1 MIVMASYLSGA
12 QALVKALEEE
22 KVEVIF
28 GIPGGATLPFY
39 DALKDSNIRHV
50 LARHEQS
57 AAHMADGYARA
68 SGKVGVCTATSGPG
82 ATNLLTGIATAYL
95 DSSPVVALTG
105 QVAKS
110 YIGKDAFQEIDTV
123 GIYTPVVKYAF
134 QPLSA
139 SEIPFDVK
147 AAFYIASTGR
157 QGPVLI
163 DIPKDVQT
171 ETAEI
176 EFPEKVEIK
185 GYRPYI
191 KPDPEAVREAA
202 KLIIQA
208 QKPVILVGGGAV
220 KSEVGPLILELAETF
235 MIPIASTLM
244 GKGAV
249 PENHFLSVGPI
260 GMHGTYHA
268 NTLIMESDL
277 IIGIGVR
284 FSDRTTMDIKEFTKE
299 RMILHFDIDPTEARK
314 NIVNE
319 FPVIGDLKESLT
331 ILVSEIKKMMPYM
344 KNSPWHKR
352 VKELKDYYDGRIF
365 GEKAMSPLII
375 KKIRE
380 ILGPDDI
387 VTTEVGQAQAWAE
400 LFYKVLK
407 PRTFITS
414 GGLGTMGFGFPAAI
428 GAKVAKFDK
437 TVVDIAG
444 DGSFL
449 MTSNSLATSVAE
461 GIPVVVVILN
471 NSVLGMIAQWQR
483 IIYNNRYVASYLGET
498 PNFPALAKAYGAEG
512 VRVNGLED
520 FVKYFKEAV
529 RSEVT
534 YVIDVPISPEENVF
548 PFVPAG
554 KSLREMIV

>member
-1 MIVMASYLSGA
+1 MLVMASYLSGA

-39 DALKDSNIRHV
+39 DALKDSNIKHV

-82 ATNLLTGIATAYL
+82 ATNLLTGVATAYL

-123 GIYTPVVKYAF
+123 GIYSPIVKYAF

-139 SEIPFDVK
+139 SEIPFDIK
-147 AAFYIASTGR
+147 AAFYISSTGR
-157 QGPVLI
+157 QGPVLV
-163 DIPKDVQT
+163 DLPKDVQT

-176 EFPEKVEIK
+176 EFPEKIEIK

-191 KPDPEAVREAA
+191 KPDPEALREAA
-202 KLIIQA
+202 KMIIQA

-220 KSEVGPLILELAETF
+220 KSEVGPLVLELAETF

-284 FSDRTTMDIKEFTKE
+284 FSDRTTMDTKEFTKD

-314 NIVNE
+314 NLVNE
-319 FPVIGDLKESLT
+319 FPVIGDLKESLS
-331 ILVSEIKKMMPYM
+331 ILVSEIKKMMPYI
-344 KNSPWHKR
+344 KSSPWHKR
-352 VKELKDYYDGRIF
+352 VKELKDYYDDRIF
-365 GEKAMSPLII
+365 GEKVMSPLII

-387 VTTEVGQAQAWAE
+387 VTTEVGQVQAWAE
-400 LFYKVLK
+400 LFYKALK

-449 MTSNSLATSVAE
+449 MTSNSLATSVSE
-461 GIPVVVVILN
+461 GIPVVVVILDN
-471 NSVLGMIAQWQR
+471 AVLGMKAQWQR
-483 IIYNNRYVASYLGET
+483 IVYNNRYIASSLGET
-498 PNFPALAKAYGAEG
+498 PNFPALARAYGAEG

>member
-1 MIVMASYLSGA
+1 MLVMASYLSGA

-39 DALKDSNIRHV
+39 DALKDSNIKHV

-82 ATNLLTGIATAYL
+82 ATNLLTGVATAYL

-123 GIYTPVVKYAF
+123 GIYSPIVKYAF

-139 SEIPFDVK
+139 SEIPFDIK
-147 AAFYIASTGR
+147 AAFYISSTGR
-157 QGPVLI
+157 QGPVLV
-163 DIPKDVQT
+163 DLPKDVQT

-176 EFPEKVEIK
+176 EFPEKIEIK

-191 KPDPEAVREAA
+191 KPDPEALREAA
-202 KLIIQA
+202 KMIIQA

-220 KSEVGPLILELAETF
+220 KSEVGPLVLELAETF

-284 FSDRTTMDIKEFTKE
+284 FSDRTTMDTREFTKD

-314 NIVNE
+314 NLVNE
-319 FPVIGDLKESLT
+319 FPVIGDLKESLS
-331 ILVSEIKKMMPYM
+331 ILVSEIKKMMPYI
-344 KNSPWHKR
+344 KSSPWHKR
-352 VKELKDYYDGRIF
+352 VKELKDYYDDRIF
-365 GEKAMSPLII
+365 GEKVMSPLII

-400 LFYKVLK
+400 LFYKALK

-449 MTSNSLATSVAE
+449 MTSNSLATSVSE
-461 GIPVVVVILN
+461 GIPVVVVILDN
-471 NSVLGMIAQWQR
+471 ATLGMIAQWQR
-483 IIYNNRYVASYLGET
+483 IVYNNRYIASSLGET
-498 PNFPALAKAYGAEG
+498 PNFPALARAYGAEG

>member
-1 MIVMASYLSGA
+1 MASYLSGA
-12 QALVKALEEE
+12 QALVKALEKE

-39 DALKDSNIRHV
+39 DALKDSNIKHV

-123 GIYTPVVKYAF
+123 GIYSPVVKYAF

-147 AAFYIASTGR
+147 AAFYISSTGR

-163 DIPKDVQT
+163 DLPKDVQT

-176 EFPEKVEIK
+176 EFPERIEIK

-191 KPDPEAVREAA
+191 KPDPEAVKEAA

-220 KSEVGPLILELAETF
+220 KSEVGPLVLELAETF

-284 FSDRTTMDIKEFTKE
+284 FSDRTTMDTREFTKD

-314 NIVNE
+314 NLVNE
-319 FPVIGDLKESLT
+319 FPVIGDLKESLS
-331 ILVSEIKKMMPYM
+331 ILISEIKKMMPYI
-344 KNSPWHKR
+344 KSSPWHKR
-352 VKELKDYYDGRIF
+352 VKELKDYYDDRIF
-365 GEKAMSPLII
+365 GENVISPLII
-375 KKIRE
+375 KKIRD

-400 LFYKVLK
+400 LFYKALK

-461 GIPVVVVILN
+461 GIPVVVVILDN
-471 NSVLGMIAQWQR
+471 AVLGMIAQWQR
-483 IIYNNRYVASYLGET
+483 IVYNNRYIASSLGET
-498 PNFPALAKAYGAEG
+498 PNFPALARAYGAEG

-529 RSEVT
+529 RSEIT

-548 PFVPAG
+548 PFVPSG

>member
-1 MIVMASYLSGA
+1 MASYLSGA
-12 QALVKALEEE
+12 QALVKALERE

-28 GIPGGATLPFY
+28 GIPGGATLTFY
-39 DALKDSNIRHV
+39 DALKDSSIRHV

-68 SGKVGVCTATSGPG
+68 SGKVGVCTSTSGPG

-95 DSSPVVALTG
+95 DSSPVIAITG
-105 QVAKS
+105 QVARD

-123 GIYTPVVKYAF
+123 GIFTPVVKYAF
-134 QPLSA
+134 QPLSV

-147 AAFYIASTGR
+147 AAFYIATTGR

-163 DIPKDVQT
+163 DLPKDVQA
-171 ETAEI
+171 EKAEI
-176 EFPEKVEIK
+176 EFPERVEIK
-185 GYRPYI
+185 GYRPYVR
-191 KPDPEAVREAA
+191 PDPEVIREAA
-202 KLIIQA
+202 KLIIQS

-220 KSEVGPLILELAETF
+220 KSEVGPKVVELAEML

-244 GKGAV
+244 GKGAI
-249 PENHFLSVGPI
+249 PENHFLAVGPI

-277 IIGIGVR
+277 VIGIGVR
-284 FSDRTTMDIKEFTKE
+284 FSDRTTMDTKEFSKD

-319 FPVIGDLKESLT
+319 FPVIGDLNES
-331 ILVSEIKKMMPYM
+331 ISMLVSEIRKMMPYT
-344 KNSPWHKR
+344 KDSPWYKR
-352 VKELKDYYDGRIF
+352 VKELKEYYEDKIF
-365 GEKAMSPLII
+365 GENVLSPFII

-380 ILGPDDI
+380 ILHEDDI

-400 LFYKVLK
+400 LFYKALR

-449 MTSNSLATSVAE
+449 MTSNSLATSVKE
-461 GIPVVVVILN
+461 GIPVVVVILDN
-471 NSVLGMIAQWQR
+471 AVLGMIAQWQR
-483 IIYNNRYVASYLGET
+483 LVYNNRYIASSLGET

-520 FVKYFKEAV
+520 FEKYFKEAV
-529 RSEVT
+529 KSDVT

-554 KSLREMIV
+554 KSLKEMIV

>member
-1 MIVMASYLSGA
+1 MASYISGA
-12 QALVKALEEE
+12 QALVRALEKE

-28 GIPGGATLPFY
+28 GIPGGATLTFY
-39 DALKDSNIRHV
+39 DALKDSSIRHV

-95 DSSPVVALTG
+95 DSSPVVAITG
-105 QVAKS
+105 QVAKD

-139 SEIPFDVK
+139 AEIPFDVK

-163 DIPKDVQT
+163 DVPKDVQI
-171 ETAEI
+171 EKAEI
-176 EFPEKVEIK
+176 DFPEKVEIK

-191 KPDPEAVREAA
+191 SPHPEAVREAA

-208 QKPVILVGGGAV
+208 QKPIILVGGGAV
-220 KSEVGPLILELAETF
+220 KSGVGPKVVELAEML
-235 MIPIASTLM
+235 MIPVASTLM
-244 GKGAV
+244 GKGAI
-249 PENHFLSVGPI
+249 PENHFLAVGPI

-277 IIGIGVR
+277 VIGIGVR
-284 FSDRTTMDIKEFTKE
+284 FSDRTTMDIKEFSKDKI
-299 RMILHFDIDPTEARK
+299 ILHFDIDPTEARK
-314 NIVNE
+314 NILNE
-319 FPVIGDLKESLT
+319 LPVIGDLNESVSM
-331 ILVSEIKKMMPYM
+331 LVSEIRKMMPYT
-344 KNSPWHKR
+344 KDSPWYKR
-352 VKELKDYYDGRIF
+352 VKELKEYYEDKIF
-365 GEKAMSPLII
+365 GENVMSPLVI

-380 ILGPDDI
+380 VLHPDDI

-400 LFYKVLK
+400 LFYKALA

-449 MTSNSLATSVAE
+449 MTSNSLATSVSE

-483 IIYNNRYVASYLGET
+483 IVYNNRYIASSLGET

-520 FVKYFKEAV
+520 FEKYLKEAIK
-529 RSEVT
+529 SEVT

-554 KSLREMIV
+554 KSLKEMIV

>member
-1 MIVMASYLSGA
+1 MAPYLSGA
-12 QALVKALEEE
+12 QALVKALEKE

-28 GIPGGATLPFY
+28 GIPGGATLTFY
-39 DALKDSNIRHV
+39 DALKDSSIRHV

-68 SGKVGVCTATSGPG
+68 SGKVGVCTSTSGPG

-95 DSSPVVALTG
+95 DSSPVIAITG
-105 QVAKS
+105 QVARD

-123 GIYTPVVKYAF
+123 GIFTPVVKYAF

-163 DIPKDVQT
+163 DLPKDVQ
-171 ETAEI
+171 AEKAEM

-185 GYRPYI
+185 GYRPYVR
-191 KPDPEAVREAA
+191 PDPEAIREAA
-202 KLIIQA
+202 KLIIQS

-220 KSEVGPLILELAETF
+220 KSEVGSKVVELAEML
-235 MIPIASTLM
+235 MIPVASTLM
-244 GKGAV
+244 GKGAI
-249 PENHFLSVGPI
+249 PENHFLAVGPI

-277 IIGIGVR
+277 VIGIGVR
-284 FSDRTTMDIKEFTKE
+284 FSDRTTMDTKEFSKD

-319 FPVIGDLKESLT
+319 FPVIGDLNESIT
-331 ILVSEIKKMMPYM
+331 MLVSEIRKMMPYT
-344 KNSPWHKR
+344 KDSPWYKR
-352 VKELKDYYDGRIF
+352 VKELKEYYEDKIF
-365 GEKAMSPLII
+365 GENVLSPLII

-380 ILGPDDI
+380 ILHEDDI

-400 LFYKVLK
+400 LFYKALK

-449 MTSNSLATSVAE
+449 MTSNSLATSVKE
-461 GIPVVVVILN
+461 GIPVVVVILDN
-471 NSVLGMIAQWQR
+471 AVLGMIAQWQR
-483 IIYNNRYVASYLGET
+483 LVYNNRYIASSLGET

-520 FVKYFKEAV
+520 FEKYFKEAV
-529 RSEVT
+529 KSDVT

>member
-1 MIVMASYLSGA
+1 MASYLTGA
-12 QALVKALEEE
+12 QALVKALEKE

-28 GIPGGATLPFY
+28 GIPGGATLTFY
-39 DALKDSNIRHV
+39 DALKDSSIRHV

-68 SGKVGVCTATSGPG
+68 SGKVGVCTSTSGPG

-95 DSSPVVALTG
+95 DSSPIIAITG
-105 QVAKS
+105 QVAKA

-163 DIPKDVQT
+163 DLPKDVQA
-171 ETAEI
+171 ENAEI
-176 EFPEKVEIK
+176 EFPEKIEVK
-185 GYRPYI
+185 GYRPYMS
-191 KPDPEAVREAA
+191 PDPEAIREAA

-220 KSEVGPLILELAETF
+220 KSEVGSKIVELAEML
-235 MIPIASTLM
+235 MIPVASTLM
-244 GKGAV
+244 GKGAI

-277 IIGIGVR
+277 IIGVGVR
-284 FSDRTTMDIKEFTKE
+284 FSDRTTMDTKEFSKDK
-299 RMILHFDIDPTEARK
+299 MILHFDIDPTEARK
-314 NIVNE
+314 NLVNE
-319 FPVIGDLKESLT
+319 FPVIGDLNESINML
-331 ILVSEIKKMMPYM
+331 ISEIKKMMPYT
-344 KNSPWHKR
+344 KDSPWYKR
-352 VKELKDYYDGRIF
+352 AKELKEYYEDKIF
-365 GEKAMSPLII
+365 GENVVSPLVV
-375 KKIRE
+375 KKIRDV
-380 ILGPDDI
+380 LQQNDI

-400 LFYKVLK
+400 LFYKALK

-428 GAKVAKFDK
+428 GAKVARFDK

-449 MTSNSLATSVAE
+449 MTSNSLATSVKE
-461 GIPVVVVILN
+461 GIPVVVVILDN
-471 NSVLGMIAQWQR
+471 AVLGMIAQWQR
-483 IIYNNRYVASYLGET
+483 LVYNNRYIASSLGET
-498 PNFPALAKAYGAEG
+498 PDFPALAKAYGAEG

-520 FVKYFKEAV
+520 FEKYFKEAV
-529 RSEVT
+529 KSEVT

>member
-1 MIVMASYLSGA
+1 MLVMASYLSGA

-39 DALKDSNIRHV
+39 DALKDSNIKHV

-68 SGKVGVCTATSGPG
+68 SGKVGVCAATSGPG
-82 ATNLLTGIATAYL
+82 ATNLLTGVATAYL

-123 GIYTPVVKYAF
+123 GIYSPIVKYAF

-139 SEIPFDVK
+139 SEIPFDIK
-147 AAFYIASTGR
+147 AAFYISSTGR
-157 QGPVLI
+157 QGPVLV
-163 DIPKDVQT
+163 DLPKDVQT

-176 EFPEKVEIK
+176 EFPEKIEIK

-191 KPDPEAVREAA
+191 KPDPEALREAA
-202 KLIIQA
+202 KMIIQA

-220 KSEVGPLILELAETF
+220 KSEVGPLVLELAETF

-284 FSDRTTMDIKEFTKE
+284 FSDRTTMDTKEFTKD

-314 NIVNE
+314 NLVNE
-319 FPVIGDLKESLT
+319 FPVIGDLKESLS
-331 ILVSEIKKMMPYM
+331 ILVSEIKKMMPYI
-344 KNSPWHKR
+344 KSSPWHKR
-352 VKELKDYYDGRIF
+352 VKELKDYYDDRIF

-400 LFYKVLK
+400 LFYKTLK

-449 MTSNSLATSVAE
+449 MTSNSLATSVSE
-461 GIPVVVVILN
+461 GIPVVVVILDN
-471 NSVLGMIAQWQR
+471 ATLGMIAQWQR
-483 IIYNNRYVASYLGET
+483 IVYNNRYIASSLGET
-498 PNFPALAKAYGAEG
+498 PNFPALARAYGAEG

>member
-1 MIVMASYLSGA
+1 
-12 QALVKALEEE
+12 
-22 KVEVIF
+22 
-28 GIPGGATLPFY
+28 
-39 DALKDSNIRHV
+39 
-50 LARHEQS
+50 
-57 AAHMADGYARA
+57 MADGYARA

-82 ATNLLTGIATAYL
+82 ATNLLTGVATAYL

-123 GIYTPVVKYAF
+123 GIYSPIVKYAF

-139 SEIPFDVK
+139 SEIPFDIK
-147 AAFYIASTGR
+147 AAFYISSTGR
-157 QGPVLI
+157 QGPVLV
-163 DIPKDVQT
+163 DLPKDVQT

-176 EFPEKVEIK
+176 EFPEKIEIK

-191 KPDPEAVREAA
+191 KPDPEALREAA
-202 KLIIQA
+202 KMIIQA

-220 KSEVGPLILELAETF
+220 KSEVGPLVLELAETF

-284 FSDRTTMDIKEFTKE
+284 FSDRTTMDTKEFTKD

-314 NIVNE
+314 NLVNE
-319 FPVIGDLKESLT
+319 FPVIGDLKESLS
-331 ILVSEIKKMMPYM
+331 ILVSEIKKMMPYI
-344 KNSPWHKR
+344 KSSPWHKR
-352 VKELKDYYDGRIF
+352 VKELKDYYDDRIF
-365 GEKAMSPLII
+365 GEKVMSPLII

-400 LFYKVLK
+400 LFYKALK

-449 MTSNSLATSVAE
+449 MTSNSLATSVSE
-461 GIPVVVVILN
+461 GIPVVVVILDN
-471 NSVLGMIAQWQR
+471 AVLGMIAQWQR
-483 IIYNNRYVASYLGET
+483 IVYNNRYIASSLGET
-498 PNFPALAKAYGAEG
+498 PNFPALARAYGAEG

>member
-1 MIVMASYLSGA
+1 MASYLSGA
-12 QALVKALEEE
+12 QALVKALEREN
-22 KVEVIF
+22 VEVIF
-28 GIPGGATLPFY
+28 GIPGGATLTFY
-39 DALKDSNIRHV
+39 DALKDSSIRHV

-68 SGKVGVCTATSGPG
+68 SGKVGVCTSTSGPG

-95 DSSPVVALTG
+95 DSSPVIAITG
-105 QVAKS
+105 QVARD

-123 GIYTPVVKYAF
+123 GIFTPVVKYAF

-163 DIPKDVQT
+163 DLPKDVQA
-171 ETAEI
+171 EKAEI
-176 EFPEKVEIK
+176 EFPERVEIK
-185 GYRPYI
+185 GYRPYVR
-191 KPDPEAVREAA
+191 PDPEVIREAA
-202 KLIIQA
+202 KLIIQS

-220 KSEVGPLILELAETF
+220 KSEVGPKVVELAEML

-244 GKGAV
+244 GKGAI
-249 PENHFLSVGPI
+249 PENHFLAVGPI

-277 IIGIGVR
+277 VIGIGVR
-284 FSDRTTMDIKEFTKE
+284 FSDRTTMDTKEFSKD

-319 FPVIGDLKESLT
+319 FPVIGDLNESMSM
-331 ILVSEIKKMMPYM
+331 LVSEIRKMMPYT
-344 KNSPWHKR
+344 KDSPWYKR
-352 VKELKDYYDGRIF
+352 VKELKEYYEDKIF
-365 GEKAMSPLII
+365 GENVLSPFII

-380 ILGPDDI
+380 ILHEDDI

-400 LFYKVLK
+400 LFYKALR

-449 MTSNSLATSVAE
+449 MTSNSLATSVKE
-461 GIPVVVVILN
+461 GIPVVVVILDN
-471 NSVLGMIAQWQR
+471 AVLGMIAQWQR
-483 IIYNNRYVASYLGET
+483 LVYNNRYIASSLGET

-520 FVKYFKEAV
+520 FEKYFKEAV
-529 RSEVT
+529 KSDVT

-554 KSLREMIV
+554 KSLKEMIV

>member
-1 MIVMASYLSGA
+1 MLVMASYLSGA

-39 DALKDSNIRHV
+39 DALKDSNIKHV

-82 ATNLLTGIATAYL
+82 ATNLLTGVATAYL

-123 GIYTPVVKYAF
+123 GIYSPIVKYAF

-139 SEIPFDVK
+139 SEIPFDIK
-147 AAFYIASTGR
+147 AAFYISSTGR
-157 QGPVLI
+157 QGPVLV
-163 DIPKDVQT
+163 DLPKDVQT

-176 EFPEKVEIK
+176 EFPEKIEIK

-191 KPDPEAVREAA
+191 KPDPEALREAA
-202 KLIIQA
+202 KMIIQA

-220 KSEVGPLILELAETF
+220 KSEVGPLVLELAETF

-284 FSDRTTMDIKEFTKE
+284 FSDRTTMDTKEFTKD

-314 NIVNE
+314 NLVNE
-319 FPVIGDLKESLT
+319 FPVIGDLKESLS
-331 ILVSEIKKMMPYM
+331 ILVSEIKKMMPYI
-344 KNSPWHKR
+344 KSSPWHKR
-352 VKELKDYYDGRIF
+352 VKELKDYYDDRIF
-365 GEKAMSPLII
+365 GEKVMSPLII
-375 KKIRE
+375 KRIRE

-400 LFYKVLK
+400 LFYKALK

-449 MTSNSLATSVAE
+449 MTSNSLATSVSE
-461 GIPVVVVILN
+461 GIPVVVVILDN
-471 NSVLGMIAQWQR
+471 ATLGMIAQWQR
-483 IIYNNRYVASYLGET
+483 IVYNNRYIASSLGET
-498 PNFPALAKAYGAEG
+498 PNFPALARAYGAEG

>member
-1 MIVMASYLSGA
+1 MASYLSGA

-39 DALKDSNIRHV
+39 DALKDSNIKHV

-82 ATNLLTGIATAYL
+82 ATNLLTGVATAYL
-95 DSSPVVALTG
+95 DSSPMVALTG

-123 GIYTPVVKYAF
+123 GIYSPIVKYVF

-139 SEIPFDVK
+139 SEIPFDIK
-147 AAFYIASTGR
+147 AAFYISSTGR
-157 QGPVLI
+157 QGPVLV
-163 DIPKDVQT
+163 DLPKDVQT

-176 EFPEKVEIK
+176 EFPEKIEIK

-191 KPDPEAVREAA
+191 KPDPEALREAA
-202 KLIIQA
+202 KMIIQA

-220 KSEVGPLILELAETF
+220 KSEVGPLVLELAETF

-284 FSDRTTMDIKEFTKE
+284 FSDRTTMDTKEFTKD

-314 NIVNE
+314 NLVNE
-319 FPVIGDLKESLT
+319 FPVIGGLKESLS
-331 ILVSEIKKMMPYM
+331 ILVSEIKKMMPYI
-344 KNSPWHKR
+344 KSSPWHKR
-352 VKELKDYYDGRIF
+352 VKELKDYYDDRIF
-365 GEKAMSPLII
+365 GEKVMSPLII

-400 LFYKVLK
+400 LFYKALK

-449 MTSNSLATSVAE
+449 MTSNSLATSVSE
-461 GIPVVVVILN
+461 GIPVVVVILDN
-471 NSVLGMIAQWQR
+471 ATLGMIAQWQR
-483 IIYNNRYVASYLGET
+483 IVYNNRYIASSLGET
-498 PNFPALAKAYGAEG
+498 PNFPALARAYGAEG

>member
-1 MIVMASYLSGA
+1 MASYLSGA
-12 QALVKALEEE
+12 QALVKALEREN
-22 KVEVIF
+22 VEVIF
-28 GIPGGATLPFY
+28 GIPGGATLTFY
-39 DALKDSNIRHV
+39 DALKDSSIRHV

-68 SGKVGVCTATSGPG
+68 SGKVGICTSTSGPG

-95 DSSPVVALTG
+95 DSSPVIAITG
-105 QVAKS
+105 QVARD

-123 GIYTPVVKYAF
+123 GIFTPVVKYAF

-163 DIPKDVQT
+163 DLPKDVQA
-171 ETAEI
+171 EKAEI
-176 EFPEKVEIK
+176 EFPERVEIK
-185 GYRPYI
+185 GYRPYVR
-191 KPDPEAVREAA
+191 PDPEVIREAA
-202 KLIIQA
+202 KLIIQS

-220 KSEVGPLILELAETF
+220 KSEVGPKVVELAEML

-244 GKGAV
+244 GKGAI
-249 PENHFLSVGPI
+249 PENHFLAVGPI

-277 IIGIGVR
+277 VIGIGVR
-284 FSDRTTMDIKEFTKE
+284 FSDRTTMDTKEFSKD

-319 FPVIGDLKESLT
+319 FPVIGDLNESMSM
-331 ILVSEIKKMMPYM
+331 LVSEIRKMMPYT
-344 KNSPWHKR
+344 KDSPWYKR
-352 VKELKDYYDGRIF
+352 VKELKEYYEDKIF
-365 GEKAMSPLII
+365 GENVLSPFII

-380 ILGPDDI
+380 ILHEDDI

-400 LFYKVLK
+400 LFYKALR

-449 MTSNSLATSVAE
+449 MTSNSLATSVKE
-461 GIPVVVVILN
+461 GIPVVVVILDN
-471 NSVLGMIAQWQR
+471 AVLGMIAQWQR
-483 IIYNNRYVASYLGET
+483 LVYNNRYIASSLGET

-520 FVKYFKEAV
+520 FEKYFKEAV
-529 RSEVT
+529 KSDVT

-554 KSLREMIV
+554 KSLKEMIV

>member
-1 MIVMASYLSGA
+1 MASYLSGA

-39 DALKDSNIRHV
+39 DALKDSNIKHV

-82 ATNLLTGIATAYL
+82 ATNLLTGVATAYL

-123 GIYTPVVKYAF
+123 GIYSPIVKYAF

-139 SEIPFDVK
+139 SEIPFDIK
-147 AAFYIASTGR
+147 AAFYISSTGR
-157 QGPVLI
+157 QGPVLV
-163 DIPKDVQT
+163 DLPKDVQT

-176 EFPEKVEIK
+176 EFPEKIEIK

-191 KPDPEAVREAA
+191 KPDPEALREAA
-202 KLIIQA
+202 KMIIQA

-220 KSEVGPLILELAETF
+220 KSEVGPLVLELAETF

-284 FSDRTTMDIKEFTKE
+284 FSDRTTMDTKEFTKD

-314 NIVNE
+314 NLVNE
-319 FPVIGDLKESLT
+319 FPVIGDLKESLS
-331 ILVSEIKKMMPYM
+331 ILVSEIKKMMPYI
-344 KNSPWHKR
+344 KSSPWHKR
-352 VKELKDYYDGRIF
+352 VKELKDYYDDRIF
-365 GEKAMSPLII
+365 GEKVMSPLII

-400 LFYKVLK
+400 LFYKALK

-449 MTSNSLATSVAE
+449 MTSNSLATSVSE
-461 GIPVVVVILN
+461 GIPVVVVILDN
-471 NSVLGMIAQWQR
+471 ATLGMIAQWQR
-483 IIYNNRYVASYLGET
+483 IVYNNRYIASSLGET
-498 PNFPALAKAYGAEG
+498 PNFPALARAYGAEG